1 MVLIDL
7 KEPNFGRCGDTN
19 LIQTGHPRYWIT
31 FCCPGLETTIM
42 RRPGFYYGVYL
53 VLPAQKQQSTSI
65 QPMILRYFDLILGLR
80 KKQRWF
86 SMVSPNF
93 NGFSQWFL
101 PKNDFSQWSLPMI
114 CNELSLVRHIFA
126 GPKRRGSKW
135 NGAMDSLVCHG

>member
-1 MVLIDL
+1 MVLNDL

-80 KKQRWF
+80 KKTSKKRLLP
-86 SMVSPNF
+86 MVSPNDLQRANVF
-93 NGFSQWFL
+93 GAPGIASQ
-101 PKNDFSQWSLPMI
+101 
-114 CNELSLVRHIFA
+114 
-126 GPKRRGSKW
+126 GPSARAPSGV
-135 NGAMDSLVCHG
+135 NGATDSRYAMVKLYS